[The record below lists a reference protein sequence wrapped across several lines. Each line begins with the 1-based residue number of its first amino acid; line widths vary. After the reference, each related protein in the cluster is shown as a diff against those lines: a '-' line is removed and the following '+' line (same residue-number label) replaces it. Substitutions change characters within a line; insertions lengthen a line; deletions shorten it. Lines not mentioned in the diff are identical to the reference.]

1 MWALAGIGSHGE
13 FNGIGYHW
21 EMWAMGSGGM
31 KPMDVLRTATIL
43 GPTGLGLDQDLGSL
57 KVGKLADL
65 VILDKNPLEN
75 IRNTNSVSYVM
86 KNGRLYE
93 GNTCNEV
100 YPGKRALDRSEWNFE
115 KPRNTTGIAE

>member
-1 MWALAGIGSHGE
+1 
-13 FNGIGYHW
+13 
-21 EMWAMGSGGM
+21 
-31 KPMDVLRTATIL
+31 
-43 GPTGLGLDQDLGSL
+43 
-57 KVGKLADL
+57 